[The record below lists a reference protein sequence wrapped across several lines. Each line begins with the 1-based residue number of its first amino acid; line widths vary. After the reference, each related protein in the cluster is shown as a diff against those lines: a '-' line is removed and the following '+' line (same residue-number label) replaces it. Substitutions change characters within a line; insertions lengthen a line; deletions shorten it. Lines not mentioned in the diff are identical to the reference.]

1 VTMLQEIASIAV
13 VRSCSVW
20 NIGAGSCECIV
31 TSVIEYLS
39 SRAKSTEHI
48 ESLQIEVS
56 KLYRDFSMANEDSYG
71 FQNISADDWFSMSL
85 EEKTRY
91 RTDMLYYF
99 WMANQ
104 EM

>member
-1 VTMLQEIASIAV
+1 MLQEIASIAV
-13 VRSCSVW
+13 VKSCSVW

-31 TSVIEYLS
+31 IGIVEYLS

-48 ESLQIEVS
+48 ELLRAEVFKS
-56 KLYRDFSMANEDSYG
+56 YRDFSMANEDSYG
-71 FQNISADDWFSMSL
+71 FQNISANDWFFMSL
-85 EEKTRY
+85 TEKTKY
-91 RTDMLYYF
+91 RREMLYYF